1 MAKATTRAKK
11 TTGTRAT
18 VKTAPKKRVAA
29 PTKRVAERSA
39 PAAKPAPAAKSAPV
53 PARQHS
59 PAGPPNHKDIYRR
72 FCDEVLNGGN
82 FEVAIQLLDP
92 VVVSHS
98 PLPGQQ
104 PGATEFVAALT
115 AMRKAFPDLHAVATH
130 VVAEGDLV
138 AARLQVTAT
147 HAGDFAGIRATGR
160 KIQYEEF
167 VMVRFAGGRIIE
179 HWAIADGLAL
189 MQQLEGNASH

>member
-1 MAKATTRAKK
+1 MAKVTTRSK
-11 TTGTRAT
+11 TTAR
-18 VKTAPKKRVAA
+18 TAPKKKAAA
-29 PTKRVAERSA
+29 PVPAKRVAKKTS
-39 PAAKPAPAAKSAPV
+39 PAAKSAPA
-53 PARQHS
+53 PA
-59 PAGPPNHKDIYRR
+59 PAPAAERTHKETYRR
-72 FCDEVLNGGN
+72 FCDEVLNGGD
-82 FEVAIQLLDP
+82 FQVAAQLLDP

-104 PGATEFVAALT
+104 PGATGFVAALT
-115 AMRKAFPDLHAVATH
+115 AMRDAFPDLHAVATH

-138 AARLQVTAT
+138 AARFQVTAT

-160 KIQYEEF
+160 KIHYEEF

-189 MQQLEGNASH
+189 MQQLEGSAAH

>member
-11 TTGTRAT
+11 T
-18 VKTAPKKRVAA
+18 VKTAPKKRAAA
-29 PTKRVAERSA
+29 PAKRVARKA
-39 PAAKPAPAAKSAPV
+39 APAAKSAP
-53 PARQHS
+53 ARS
-59 PAGPPNHKDIYRR
+59 SASAPAGEPTHKQIYRR

-82 FEVAIQLLDP
+82 FEVATQLLDP

-138 AARLQVTAT
+138 AARFQVTAT
-147 HAGDFAGIRATGR
+147 HAGDFVGIPATGR
-160 KIQYEEF
+160 KIHYEEF